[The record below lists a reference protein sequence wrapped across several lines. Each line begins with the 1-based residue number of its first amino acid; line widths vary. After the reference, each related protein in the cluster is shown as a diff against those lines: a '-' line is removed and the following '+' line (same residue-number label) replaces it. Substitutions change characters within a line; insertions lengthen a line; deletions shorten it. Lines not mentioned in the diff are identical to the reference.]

1 MGKVWVE
8 DAGYWGL
15 TVNERLY
22 MKRKIKMI
30 REFVHDKGVSR
41 LWRVT
46 DKLIRVV
53 INKINRNETGRKA
66 RNIISELKI
75 QEIGHFW

>member
-1 MGKVWVE
+1 M
-8 DAGYWGL
+8 
-15 TVNERLY
+15 
-22 MKRKIKMI
+22 
-30 REFVHDKGVSR
+30 
-41 LWRVT
+41 T

-75 QEIGHFW
+75 QEIGHF

>member
-1 MGKVWVE
+1 MKSNSKDVLRLE
-8 DAGYWGL
+8 KL

-41 LWRVT
+41 LRFQNLSAGESYS
-46 DKLIRVV
+46 DALYMLIML
-53 INKINRNETGRKA
+53 I
-66 RNIISELKI
+66 
-75 QEIGHFW
+75 